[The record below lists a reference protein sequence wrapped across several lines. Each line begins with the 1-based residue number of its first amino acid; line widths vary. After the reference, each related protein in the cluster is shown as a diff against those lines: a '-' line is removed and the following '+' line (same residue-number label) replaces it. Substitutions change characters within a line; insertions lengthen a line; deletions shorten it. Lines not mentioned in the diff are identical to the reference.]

1 MCVRGG
7 GGEAVDLYSPSRS
20 LSFFLSFC
28 CSSNMQKSTKER
40 ERAQM
45 SDKRVR
51 GLRTA
56 VYLFCGA
63 VSIPFFFIHIKRLLK
78 NRNNNYKQVFGGNY
92 SSIGYKRTRRR
103 ERGEPSQVC
112 SPVNVCV

>member
-63 VSIPFFFIHIKRLLK
+63 VSIPFFFLYIL
-78 NRNNNYKQVFGGNY
+78 NVY
-92 SSIGYKRTRRR
+92 SRTETTTINKYLAATTAVLATR
-103 ERGEPSQVC
+103 ERGEESAASQAKC
-112 SPVNVCV
+112 APQ

>member
-7 GGEAVDLYSPSRS
+7 GGEAVDLYSPRS

-63 VSIPFFFIHIKRLLK
+63 VSIPFFLYIL
-78 NRNNNYKQVFGGNY
+78 NVY
-92 SSIGYKRTRRR
+92 SRTETTTINKYLAATTAVLATR
-103 ERGEPSQVC
+103 ERGEESAASQAKC
-112 SPVNVCV
+112 APQ